1 MKLYIL
7 RHGDAG
13 ERGDPKFAND
23 DERPLSPKGTLRTK
37 LLAHALRGWDVS
49 FDVIWSSPL
58 VRARQTAEIVERGL
72 RLHRRLEFTKH
83 LAPGGDM
90 EKLVAQVSGF
100 RPAPKSV
107 LLVGHE
113 PFLSEFISL
122 LCTGGPQL
130 SLALKKG
137 ALCRL
142 EVEALSCARCASLDW
157 LLPTRLQV
165 ARRPPRS
172 GEK

>member
-1 MKLYIL
+1 MKLYLL

-13 ERGDPKFAND
+13 KRRDPKFAND
-23 DERPLSPKGTLRTK
+23 DERPLSPKGTHRTK
-37 LLAHALRGWDVS
+37 LLAHALSSWEVS

-58 VRARQTAEIVERGL
+58 ARARQTAEIVERGL
-72 RLHRRLEFTKH
+72 RLHGRLEFTKH
-83 LAPGGDM
+83 LAPGDT
-90 EKLVAQVSGF
+90 EKLVAQINSI

-107 LLVGHE
+107 MLVGHE

-137 ALCRL
+137 AVCRL
-142 EVEALSCARCASLDW
+142 EVETLDCARCASLDW
-157 LLPTRLQV
+157 LLPPRLHV

-172 GEK
+172 GKK

>member
-1 MKLYIL
+1 MKLYLL

-13 ERGDPKFAND
+13 ERGDPQFTND
-23 DERPLSPKGTLRTK
+23 DERPLSPKGAQRTK
-37 LLAHALRGWDVS
+37 LLAHTLRTWEVS
-49 FDVIWSSPL
+49 FDVLWSSPL
-58 VRARQTAEIVERGL
+58 VRARQTAKIIEHGL
-72 RLHRRLEFTKH
+72 RLHGRLEFTHH

-90 EKLVAQVSGF
+90 EKLVAQLNAF
-100 RPAPKSV
+100 RPAPESV

-130 SLALKKG
+130 TLGFKKG

-142 EVEALSCARCASLDW
+142 AVEKLSGSRCASLDW
-157 LLPTRLQV
+157 LLPPRLQRV
-165 ARRPPRS
+165 KRPPHP
-172 GEK
+172 EK